1 MKSPA
6 LRYHGAKFRLSPWVI
21 SHFPEHKYY
30 IEPYGGAAGVLLNK
44 PRCKAEVYNDL
55 DGDIVNFFQVVRDS
69 HTRQELIEKLQMT
82 PYSRDEFD
90 KAYEYSDDVIERAR
104 RTAIRA
110 TMGFGSGGTSMSK
123 TGFRSDLKRDYG
135 TAMDLWVKYPDS
147 LAAVGQRFLGVQ
159 IENRPAVDLM
169 LKHDN
174 EDTLH
179 YVDPPYMLHTRNL
192 GNRNRTYRNELSDN
206 DHFELLQVLKKLSGH
221 IVLSGY
227 DTELYND
234 ILSGWKKEMKPSR
247 ISAGRGTKTKIECL
261 WLKINQTT
269 AIDLTGQVIE
279 GDNYERTNTERN

>member
-1 MKSPA
+1 MNTAEQLEDVEVKRPA
-6 LRYHGAKFRLSPWVI
+6 LRYHGAKFRLAPWVT
-21 SHFPEHKYY
+21 SFFPEHKYY

-55 DGDIVNFFQVVRDS
+55 DGDIVNFFRVVRNLY
-69 HTRQELIEKLQMT
+69 TRQELVEKLQMT
-82 PYSRDEFD
+82 PYSRDEFN
-90 KAYEYSDDVIERAR
+90 KAYEHTEDMIERAR

-110 TMGFGSGGTSMSK
+110 TMGFGSGGTSMGK
-123 TGFRSDLKRDYG
+123 TGFRTDLKRDYG
-135 TAMDLWVKYPDS
+135 TAMDLWVRYPDS

-192 GNRNRTYRNELSDN
+192 GGRNRTYRNELTDN
-206 DHFELLQVLKKLSGH
+206 DHFELLQVLQKLSGH

-234 ILSGWKKEMKPSR
+234 ILTGWKKEMKPSR

-261 WLKINQTT
+261 WINP
-269 AIDLTGQVIE
+269 
-279 GDNYERTNTERN
+279 RT